1 MQAAL
6 VLTEDMLWGYTNVG
20 QCLELCRFH
29 VTTATLQCIH
39 HANKHHIRQQQCQ
52 LWGYKFFRK
61 GGLPLH
67 QTVQAHQIRVAG
79 SGGHGCIA
87 A

>member
-1 MQAAL
+1 
-6 VLTEDMLWGYTNVG
+6 MLANAWSCAGLIPLHLHYYVQSYTAGHDAYIRPFN
-20 QCLELCRFH
+20 
-29 VTTATLQCIH
+29 TTF
-39 HANKHHIRQQQCQ
+39 ANSSVNCGCKVFKKR
-52 LWGYKFFRK
+52 
-61 GGLPLH
+61 GLPYH